1 MANGGGVRTE
11 GEVGLADAMRRHR
24 RVVVDENKA
33 ARLERGDNIVTIT
46 FLLVFVA
53 AAIAWC
59 IFGLRGHVRPVK
71 ILNCDCRCPDR

>member
-1 MANGGGVRTE
+1 
-11 GEVGLADAMRRHR
+11 
-24 RVVVDENKA
+24 
-33 ARLERGDNIVTIT
+33 
-46 FLLVFVA
+46 VA